1 MWQRR
6 CVKHQIVRSIEICSL
21 LSQLV
26 PNGVLLNI
34 AVNSRF
40 VASHLFTWCVGIARR
55 HCSLNI
61 SARWLAHVAWP
72 GVHTRGAGARR

>member
-40 VASHLFTWCVGIARR
+40 VASHLFTWCVRIAVR
-55 HCSLNI
+55 HCFRSI
-61 SARWLAHVAWP
+61 FRRAVAGTSR